1 MNNAS
6 SYSNDYEFQLN
17 IRFFYILFSSY
28 YIFFKLLTTKD
39 RITYL
44 LLDLLFQMT
53 IK

>member
-17 IRFFYILFSSY
+17 IRFFYILFSY